1 MAAEH
6 LDLSILAPARRA
18 PDAGDHFVEFHE
30 DDGSLVELI
39 RTFLSPALLTGE
51 AVIIVATAPHRRAV
65 EDRLVASGIDVGAAV
80 RDGLYVSLDAEETLS
95 RFMVDG
101 ELDEALCVEMLEALL
116 VPAAR
121 RGNHV
126 RVFGEMVAVLWA
138 QGNVT
143 GAIALERVWNRLAE
157 TLPFRLFCSYPVHAF
172 ATEDA
177 DSLREICGHHSH
189 VIPPARIERRLT

>member
-1 MAAEH
+1 MAADH

-18 PDAGDHFVEFHE
+18 PRAGDHFVEFHE
-30 DDGSLVELI
+30 DDDSLVELI

-51 AVIIVATAPHRRAV
+51 SALVVATPARRRAIAQ
-65 EDRLVASGIDVGAAV
+65 RLTASGIDVEAAV
-80 RDGLYVSLDAEETLS
+80 NEGRYLSLDADETLS
-95 RFMVDG
+95 RFMFDG
-101 ELDEALCVEMLEALL
+101 ELDEAVCVETLEALL
-116 VPAAR
+116 VQAAQ
-121 RGNHV
+121 RGNNV

-177 DSLREICGHHSH
+177 ASLREICRHHSH
-189 VIPPARIERRLT
+189 VIPPA